1 LPHAVPALLAEPE
14 LVGRVEG
21 VWVEHVGQTPREIA
35 RAALVSEARFA
46 LAASGKSAPNTSSG
60 SGGDGGGD
68 EGRGE
73 DEQRRQTPRESQGGD
88 LRTDVVAEDEALEAF
103 GAALVG
109 GGIGR
114 GRGAA
119 LSNLRLEGEVE
130 GEAVERGGRATVTHT
145 HAFPRLLRERIEKGP
160 ILD

>member
-1 LPHAVPALLAEPE
+1 M
-14 LVGRVEG
+14 EG

-88 LRTDVVAEDEALEAF
+88 LRTDVVAEVSQEDEALEAF